1 MHSPTYADMTTD
13 ADIDTKPKRFRPLT
27 HIHPDDQ
34 MYALS
39 DNEGLPSFHFMAAM
53 PRHPLVFLVIQRG
66 LNNVVLVP
74 EVAAYNPARFTGTHE
89 ISRDYTMAL

>member
-1 MHSPTYADMTTD
+1 MIHSSTSVD
-13 ADIDTKPKRFRPLT
+13 ADIDTKPKRFRPQT
-27 HIHPDDQ
+27 HIRPDDQ

-39 DNEGLPSFHFMAAM
+39 DNDGLPSFHFMAAM

-74 EVAAYNPARFTGTHE
+74 EVAAYNPARFTGTY
-89 ISRDYTMAL
+89 DD